1 VALVNV
7 VVRGNSPDA
16 AMSGAQ
22 DLVTEIRRAGVAGRV
37 VGPAPAAIAK
47 IKNEFRAQF
56 FLKSP
61 PSRRRAIRVA
71 LETALAARPELKRRT
86 IVDVDPVSVL

>member
-1 VALVNV
+1 MA
-7 VVRGNSPDA
+7 
-16 AMSGAQ
+16 GAQ
-22 DLVTEIRRAGVAGRV
+22 ELAGRVRAAGVAGRV
-37 VGPAPAAIAK
+37 IGPAPAAIAK

-61 PSRRRAIRVA
+61 ATKRRAIRAA
-71 LETALAARPELKRRT
+71 LEAALAERPELRRRT